1 MTWADAGK
9 AYLWIVE
16 RHQAAA
22 PILDASSIA
31 DQLKMAKVNGRTT
44 RTQARMHIRNTRV
57 RTYIRTAQDM
67 AGLRHQGRA
76 LGRAGQ
82 DLDTV
87 VAPASLVGSFSD
99 VSL

>member
-9 AYLWIVE
+9 AYLWTVE

-44 RTQARMHIRNTRV
+44 RTQARMHIRMHAGTHIHTDSTGHG
-57 RTYIRTAQDM
+57 RTQAPGQGTW
-67 AGLRHQGRA
+67 QGRA
-76 LGRAGQ
+76 
-82 DLDTV
+82 
-87 VAPASLVGSFSD
+87 
-99 VSL
+99 